1 MIGALAGDLVVLLAG
16 HTALR
21 LGGGRWPHRAYGV
34 LGALGLCWLAGVAVL
49 GAVTT
54 LVAVLGGPTRPP
66 PVVAPVLGL
75 LALAGLVPRRGRGG
89 PAAGA
94 ERRPARWAVGLGDL
108 VCGLVAAGVAARTAA
123 LGAGIPAASNDEYA
137 LWMVRAR
144 TLSQLGRL
152 DPRVF
157 TDTGAAYQQQN
168 YPLFF
173 PSLVAWGDGWVGR
186 PSDAAA
192 HVAVASLL
200 AALLATTGW
209 AVGRLAGP
217 LPAVAAVLLVAAMP
231 TLLSRQS
238 LLLMADVP
246 LLAFGLPLALTLL
259 LWLRRP
265 ERATLAAAAMLGAGA
280 CGTKV
285 EGALLAGSAFL
296 AALLLTPGRSAADP
310 PALDP
315 LALDSPGA
323 DPLGASS
330 LPPGRRRG
338 VLVAAAVAI
347 LANLPWL
354 GYSQAHHL
362 RNWVANR
369 DTVSARHLRDVL
381 PFTGHVLRGLL
392 DRWPGAGGVVGLL
405 LVACVVP
412 AAALAIR
419 GGGGRAVAFVA
430 VVVGLDVLVLV
441 AQYVLSAHGPPT
453 DPTARRLLDGLL
465 QVTVYRVA
473 LVPAG
478 FLMIA
483 APLLAGLGTPE
494 TADETRPDI
503 GSPAPRRLAWTGRRT
518 GGGR

>member
-1 MIGALAGDLVVLLAG
+1 M
-16 HTALR
+16 
-21 LGGGRWPHRAYGV
+21 
-34 LGALGLCWLAGVAVL
+34 
-49 GAVTT
+49 
-54 LVAVLGGPTRPP
+54 
-66 PVVAPVLGL
+66 
-75 LALAGLVPRRGRGG
+75 
-89 PAAGA
+89 
-94 ERRPARWAVGLGDL
+94 
-108 VCGLVAAGVAARTAA
+108 
-123 LGAGIPAASNDEYA
+123 
-137 LWMVRAR
+137 
-144 TLSQLGRL
+144 
-152 DPRVF
+152 
-157 TDTGAAYQQQN
+157 
-168 YPLFF
+168 
-173 PSLVAWGDGWVGR
+173 
-186 PSDAAA
+186 
-192 HVAVASLL
+192 
-200 AALLATTGW
+200 
-209 AVGRLAGP
+209 
-217 LPAVAAVLLVAAMP
+217 
-231 TLLSRQS
+231 
-238 LLLMADVP
+238 
-246 LLAFGLPLALTLL
+246 
-259 LWLRRP
+259 
-265 ERATLAAAAMLGAGA
+265 
-280 CGTKV
+280 
-285 EGALLAGSAFL
+285 
-296 AALLLTPGRSAADP
+296 
-310 PALDP
+310 
-315 LALDSPGA
+315 
-323 DPLGASS
+323 
-330 LPPGRRRG
+330 
-338 VLVAAAVAI
+338 LVAAAVAI